1 MRVSFHQV
9 LRVSEFARGV
19 MSVQRRLFA
28 RMLLIV
34 ALLFT
39 PSFGTGFATSKCV
52 SGVCGTFA
60 VPNATANPNNATQDP
75 IAATLNFDNWMSV
88 IGGILDKVQA
98 KNNFRLIGW
107 GIFGIAVYFACI
119 KLVQAGGLF
128 EGFEQVV
135 IRLFIAAAVIIGSDP
150 LGDLFKDTWHW
161 GYKESAS
168 RIGEI
173 YNASSNALG
182 DVAARWPTQRMQIET
197 LNAVT
202 KGRSSASVRTQNVE
216 SDPVA
221 NLAMNSMVWIAG
233 MFNTLLSAF
242 YMFTVLS
249 SMFTVLSS
257 IFTIILGKILL
268 PVIGASLA
276 FPGDLGVS
284 SFTTWARTMLVA
296 VFAGYFVPL
305 LFGVA
310 SFIAVLI
317 PMLHVQQTFDLVDQ
331 ATRTMQGAVN
341 TAGGGTVSSDPNV
354 IQAAID
360 SLGGAWLGN
369 TINLVLKSLTV
380 MLALPAMMLVA
391 LIVAGNVVMRSMSW
405 LASLLGGVAANSGYS
420 NGVAGTVASVAA
432 GAAMYG
438 VGRAAGSVAQGAAQA
453 LGGGV
458 SRLAGAARSL
468 FSRGGGAVGSSASR
482 SSPAM
487 NLSRA
492 SSNGSSGRVTVIP
505 PQTRSAIQ
513 GSAQQSGGTRA
524 LPGSKS

>member
-1 MRVSFHQV
+1 MRVSFHRV
-9 LRVSEFARGV
+9 LRVSEMKFMRQQFLA
-19 MSVQRRLFA
+19 QT
-28 RMLLIV
+28 LLIV

-39 PSFGTGFATSKCV
+39 PSFGTVFATSKCV

-119 KLVQAGGLF
+119 KLVQAGGVF

-135 IRLFIAAAVIIGSDP
+135 IRLFIAAAVIIGSDA

-249 SMFTVLSS
+249 S

-284 SFTTWARTMLVA
+284 SFSTWARTMLVA

-341 TAGGGTVSSDPNV
+341 TAGGGTVSNDPNV

-380 MLALPAMMLVA
+380 MLALPAMMLIA
-391 LIVAGNVVMRSMSW
+391 LIVAGNIVMRSMSW

-432 GAAMYG
+432 GAATYG

-487 NLSRA
+487 NLARA
-492 SSNGSSGRVTVIP
+492 SSNGSARQVTVIP

-513 GSAQQSGGTRA
+513 SNAQQRGGPRA